1 MKTNGVIIINKLPG
15 TGSHLR
21 VMKCVS
27 SGLVL
32 NQALVVNWFLVW
44 NVFAVTTSS
53 AQDMLNELD
62 SPIPMTDVTG
72 VLNRKAIMP
81 CDIEPR
87 EKGDSVYMVL
97 WFKESDGEPLYSFDL
112 RSRIHGNT
120 KPKST
125 PGAFGTRV
133 HFNTATVPA
142 QLMLDNLKMTD
153 EGVYRCRVDFR
164 NTPTRNAKVNLTIV
178 VPPDIP
184 VIYHNSR
191 GQRANSLEV
200 FNQGSKIALK
210 CEVSGGR
217 PRPSLTWYLDNVV
230 LDNTYTHTKD
240 GKTENYLEMA
250 NVGRAHLNNQLVCQA
265 SNSNISNP
273 VSRAVNIDV
282 NLKPEKVSIVQFDKH
297 MSAGKRYEIEC
308 KSSGSRP
315 PANITWWKGSRQIK
329 DDDTRVISKP
339 DYTISILAFT
349 PSREDDGKYL
359 TCRAENDKFLDSA
372 LEDKLRLEVFYSP
385 NVTLRMGT
393 TLNPEDIKEGDDVYF
408 ECQVQSNPKF
418 YKLSW
423 FHNGQEIHQNMSSGV
438 VVSQFSLV
446 LQGITKQFGGDYQ
459 CLAANNEGKGM
470 SNPVNLRVMYIPECR
485 SDKDEIVGALKQE
498 SILLRCMVD
507 ANPPSVSFH
516 WTFNNSGDLAEV
528 ATSKYINTA
537 TTSTLNYT
545 PINDLDYGTLA
556 CWASN
561 AVGSQKMPCYYQVV
575 AAGRPFSLVNCT
587 ITNYTDSALEIECLE
602 SFDGGLPQSF
612 QMELLQYPSMV
623 SKYNVTTTRSPPIFQ
638 VFGIDTSATYQVKL
652 YAINAKGVSDPV
664 IFDQIYFR
672 GFSNNYTKPPPTKL
686 SISSVAVGLVIVVIA
701 LLVMVCITLVSLHKR
716 NTGAKCGHQV
726 KLELPSDGNEDP
738 TRLMCTPLSVGDED
752 PDVIPSKYERRPL
765 KGFMKI
771 YKTPPQRRR
780 QKEEEKNGGSV
791 ILNHNHKE
799 GSLLLTQGVNPT
811 IISSKGSLHHPTVTS
826 TFKQTRPCSDTAII
840 KPLHNHKL
848 GPEVVTAS
856 HRIQES
862 CI

>member
-1 MKTNGVIIINKLPG
+1 MSNLHR
-15 TGSHLR
+15 SE
-21 VMKCVS
+21 
-27 SGLVL
+27 LVVRPPL
-32 NQALVVNWFLVW
+32 GRRLLMVNWFLAW
-44 NVFAVTTSS
+44 NLLTMGSSS

-62 SPIPMTDVTG
+62 SPIPMTDVMG
-72 VLNRKAIMP
+72 VLNRKAVMP

-112 RSRIHGNT
+112 RNRIHGTT

-142 QLMLDNLKMTD
+142 QLLVDNLKMSD

-164 NTPTRNAKVNLTIV
+164 NTPTRNAKVNLTII

-250 NVGRAHLNNQLVCQA
+250 NVGRVHLNNQLVCQA

-329 DDDTRVISKP
+329 DEDTRVIAKSE
-339 DYTISILAFT
+339 YTISILTFT

-359 TCRAENDKFLDSA
+359 TCRAENGKFLDSA
-372 LEDKLRLEVFYSP
+372 LEDKLRLEVFYAP
-385 NVTLRMGT
+385 NVTLRMGS

-408 ECQVQSNPKF
+408 ECNVQSNPKF

-423 FHNGQEIHQNMSSGV
+423 FHNGQEIHQNMSSGI

-446 LQGITKQFGGDYQ
+446 LQGITKQFAGDYQ

-470 SNPVNLRVMYIPECR
+470 SNPVSLRVMYIPECR

-516 WTFNNSGDLAEV
+516 WTFNNSGDLTEV
-528 ATSKYINTA
+528 ATNKYINTA

-545 PINDLDYGTLA
+545 PVNDLDYGTLA
-556 CWASN
+556 CWGTN
-561 AVGSQKMPCYYQVV
+561 MVGSQRVPCYYQVV
-575 AAGRPFSLVNCT
+575 AAGRPFPLVNCSV
-587 ITNYTDSALEIECLE
+587 TNYTDSALEVECLE
-602 SFDGGLPQSF
+602 NFDGGLPQSF
-612 QMELLQYPSMV
+612 QMELLQYPNLV
-623 SKYNVTTTRSPPIFQ
+623 SKVNVTTSRSPPIFQ

-652 YAINAKGVSDPV
+652 YAINAKGASDPV
-664 IFDQIYFR
+664 VFDQIYFR
-672 GFSNNYTKPPPTKL
+672 GITSTYNIKPPLAKL
-686 SISSVAVGLVIVVIA
+686 SISSVALGLVITVIA
-701 LLVMVCITLVSLHKR
+701 LLVMVCLTLVSLHRR
-716 NTGAKCGHQV
+716 NSGSKCAHQV
-726 KLELPSDGNEDP
+726 KLDMSQDGTEDP
-738 TRLMCTPLSVGDED
+738 ARLMCTPLSVGDED

-765 KGFMKI
+765 KGFMKM

-780 QKEEEKNGGSV
+780 QKGEDEKNGSPV
-791 ILNHNHKE
+791 ILGHVNHKDN
-799 GSLLLTQGVNPT
+799 SLLLTQGTLPSINSKMSSHHLVSGVNT
-811 IISSKGSLHHPTVTS
+811 
-826 TFKQTRPCSDTAII
+826 TFKQSRPCSDTAVI

>member
-1 MKTNGVIIINKLPG
+1 
-15 TGSHLR
+15 
-21 VMKCVS
+21 
-27 SGLVL
+27 
-32 NQALVVNWFLVW
+32 
-44 NVFAVTTSS
+44 
-53 AQDMLNELD
+53 
-62 SPIPMTDVTG
+62 MTDVVG

-112 RSRIHGNT
+112 RNRIHGTT

-142 QLMLDNLKMTD
+142 QLLLDNLKMTD

-164 NTPTRNAKVNLTIV
+164 NTPTRNAKVNLTII
-178 VPPDIP
+178 VPPEIP

-240 GKTENYLEMA
+240 GKTENYLEMV

-265 SNSNISNP
+265 SNI
-273 VSRAVNIDV
+273 
-282 NLKPEKVSIVQFDKH
+282 KPEKVSIVQFDKH

-308 KSSGSRP
+308 KSTGSRP
-315 PANITWWKGSRQIK
+315 PANITWWKGSREIK
-329 DDDTRVISKP
+329 GEDTRVISKSE
-339 DYTISILAFT
+339 YTISILAFT

-359 TCRAENDKFLDSA
+359 TCRAENAKFLDSA
-372 LEDKLRLEVFYSP
+372 LEDKLRLEVFYAP
-385 NVTLRMGT
+385 NVTLRMGS

-408 ECQVQSNPKF
+408 ECNVQSNPKF

-423 FHNGQEIHQNMSSGV
+423 YHNGQEIHQNMSSGI

-446 LQGITKQFGGDYQ
+446 LQGITKQFAGDYQ

-470 SNPVNLRVMYIPECR
+470 SNPVTLKVMYIPECR

-507 ANPPSVSFH
+507 SNPPSVSFH
-516 WTFNNSGDLAEV
+516 WTFNNSGDLTEV

-545 PINDLDYGTLA
+545 PTNDLDYGTLA
-556 CWASN
+556 CWATN
-561 AVGSQKMPCYYQVV
+561 MVGSQKVPCYYQVV
-575 AAGRPFSLVNCT
+575 AAGRPFPLVNCT
-587 ITNYTDSALEIECLE
+587 ITNYTDSGLEVECLE

-612 QMELLQYPSMV
+612 QMELLQYPSLV
-623 SKYNVTTTRSPPIFQ
+623 SKYNVTTTRSPPIFAL
-638 VFGIDTSATYQVKL
+638 FGIDTSATYQVKV

-664 IFDQIYFR
+664 VFDQIYFR
-672 GFSNNYTKPPPTKL
+672 GVTNNYIKPPPTKV
-686 SISSVAVGLVIVVIA
+686 SISSVAFGLVITVIA
-701 LLVMVCITLVSLHKR
+701 LLILVCITLVSLHRR
-716 NTGAKCGHQV
+716 NSSPKCAHQV
-726 KLELPSDGNEDP
+726 KLEMLPDGSEDP
-738 TRLMCTPLSVGDED
+738 GRLMCTPLSVGDED

-780 QKEEEKNGGSV
+780 QKEEEKNSSSV
-791 ILNHNHKE
+791 IMNHNHVNHKDS
-799 GSLLLTQGVNPT
+799 SLLLTQGVVPT
-811 IISSKGSLHHPTVTS
+811 INSKVGSHHPGVNS
-826 TFKQTRPCSDTAII
+826 SFKQQPRPCSDTAVI
-840 KPLHNHKL
+840 KPMHNHKL